1 MRFSFQKQVF
11 TGIFLSIFLVIIVG
25 YSSYNAILLQQENT
39 RWVDHT
45 REVIRSSMEVRNQ
58 LLTAETNLRGFAILK
73 NRSFERIHQ
82 NASDKTWEQFNLLQ
96 KLVVDN
102 PGQAARLDSLAP
114 VLKNRLDLMARQFD
128 MLKAGN
134 YSSDS
139 LTAMLLGGQQLSA
152 QLKLYFDKIENIEN
166 GLLEIRED
174 QLVLSSTRAKQ
185 VILVG
190 TTVFLLVIFVLF
202 YFIRKTYLAQLSS
215 EKETM
220 KANQE
225 LEVLSREDQRK
236 NWILSAAV
244 EVSIIIRGE
253 PSEDELTQN
262 FLNRVAEVTQAATGV
277 LYMINRVGNA
287 WDLAATY
294 AVERNDD
301 LPNCITRESGVL
313 GQMIQEKSAIK
324 QLEVAPG
331 YLKINSGLGGAMPNT
346 VLIKTLMQAG
356 KVVAILELGYLGR
369 PDDNVGKLLE
379 RISDGVA
386 IAFTA
391 ARERQLMKE
400 LLDKT
405 QLQAEELESQQE
417 ELRVTNEELIRQ
429 TLLLQVSEEELRVQQ
444 DELKQINTELEEKA
458 FLLEEQKDTIE
469 EARDQIQR
477 KADELETS
485 GRFKSE
491 FLANMSHELRT
502 PLNSILILSRI
513 LSENKAGRLNEEEEK
528 FASVIN
534 NSGNDLLTLINDI
547 LDLAKVEAGKI
558 ELHSEEVDTGYL
570 LSEIRNTFQKMAE
583 NKGLNLALL
592 KGENCPENLFIDQT
606 RLVQILRNLLSNAV
620 KFTSAPG
627 TVSLIVSKVND
638 ILNFEVS
645 DTGIGI
651 PENKQKAIFEA
662 FQQADG
668 STSRKY
674 GGTGLGL
681 SISRE
686 LASLFQGSISL
697 KSEVGKGSTFTL
709 SIPIQMNPDKAG
721 NSEDISETQD
731 SGEKVKIELVPSVL
745 SIKREGSNRLLL
757 IEDDPIFADDMV
769 SKARESGFEVV
780 VAETGYQALSLAQT
794 FKPTAII
801 LDMHLPDLSGDEV
814 LKALKS
820 DPETQLIPVHTVSAG
835 DESIARVLEEGA
847 IGFMQKPVDKRSA
860 EVIFDL
866 LKLEGAN
873 LDKKR
878 ILLIE
883 DDAFQ
888 SKYFG
893 DFLEDNNLF
902 VLYAFSGKEAI
913 SLLSREVVDGIIL
926 DIRLSDINGLDLL
939 DQIKAVPKWSNLP
952 VVVNT
957 AEDLSQEDLTRVM
970 KYAHPVVMKTRKSN
984 DRLLDEVNLFLKKFQ
999 LKAAPSIQN
1008 NPSFS
1013 NPVVHAERV
1022 FVGKKVLLADDDM
1035 RNIFALSAVLE
1046 QAGFAITIA
1055 TNGREALEKLSQEKD
1070 IDLVLMDVMMPEM
1083 DGIEATKMI
1092 RKQGKWNNLP
1102 IIAVTAKAMQGDREL
1117 CLAAGANDYISKPVD
1132 IDKLLS
1138 LIKVWLHSA

>member
-11 TGIFLSIFLVIIVG
+11 IGIVVSIFLVIIVG
-25 YSSYNAILLQQENT
+25 YTSYNAIVLQQENT
-39 RWVDHT
+39 SRVNHT
-45 REVIRSSMEVRNQ
+45 REVIGSSMEVRNQ
-58 LLTAETNLRGFAILK
+58 LLTAETSLRGFAILK
-73 NRSFERIHQ
+73 NRNFERTHQ
-82 NASDKTWEQFNLLQ
+82 IASENTWEQFKLLQ

-102 PGQAARLDSLAP
+102 PGQTARLDTLAP
-114 VLKNRLDLMARQFD
+114 VLKSRLDLMARQFE
-128 MLKAGN
+128 MLKTGN

-139 LTAMLLGGQQLSA
+139 LTAMVLGGQQLSA
-152 QLKLYFDKIENIEN
+152 RLKLSFDKIEDIEN
-166 GLLEIRED
+166 GLLEIREN
-174 QLVLSSTRAKQ
+174 QLALSSTKAKQ
-185 VILVG
+185 VIVVG

-215 EKETM
+215 EKETIR
-220 KANQE
+220 ANQE
-225 LEVLSREDQRK
+225 LEVLAIEDRRK

-244 EVSIIIRGE
+244 EVGIVIRGE
-253 PSEDELTQN
+253 PKEDELTQN

-277 LYMINRVGNA
+277 LYMVNRIGDT

-294 AVERNDD
+294 AVDRHIN
-301 LPNCITRESGVL
+301 LPDSITKESGVL
-313 GQMIQEKSAIK
+313 GQIIQEKLAFK

-331 YLKINSGLGGAMPNT
+331 YLKINSGLGGTAPDT

-356 KVVAILELGYLGR
+356 KVVAILELGYLGK
-369 PDDNVGKLLE
+369 PDDNVSKLLE
-379 RISDGVA
+379 RISDGAA

-400 LLDKT
+400 LLEKT
-405 QLQAEELESQQE
+405 QIQAEELESQQE
-417 ELRVTNEELIRQ
+417 EQRVTNEELIRQ

-477 KADELETS
+477 KADELETT

-513 LSENKAGRLNEEEEK
+513 LSENKAGRLNEEEQK

-534 NSGNDLLTLINDI
+534 NSGNDLLMLINDI

-583 NKGLNLALL
+583 NKGLTLALI
-592 KGENCPENLFIDQT
+592 KGGNCPEKLFIDQI

-627 TVSLIVSKVND
+627 TVSLIVSKVSD
-638 ILNFEVS
+638 HLIFEVS

-686 LASLFQGSISL
+686 LANLFQGSISL
-697 KSEVGKGSTFTL
+697 KSDVGKGSTFTL
-709 SIPIQMNPDKAG
+709 SIPIRNNPDRAG
-721 NSEDISETQD
+721 LTDDILEPRESVEI
-731 SGEKVKIELVPSVL
+731 VKNELEEPVI
-745 SIKREGSNRLLL
+745 SIRREGGNRLLL
-757 IEDDPIFADDMV
+757 IEDDPVFADDMAN
-769 SKARESGFEVV
+769 KARESGFEVV
-780 VAETGYQALSLAQT
+780 VAETGYEALRIVQT
-794 FKPTAII
+794 FQPTAII

-820 DPETQLIPVHTVSAG
+820 DPETRLIPVHTVSAG
-835 DESIARVLEEGA
+835 DESLAKVLEEGA

-888 SKYFG
+888 SKHFG

-902 VLYAFSGKEAI
+902 VLYAYSGKEAI
-913 SLLSREVVDGIIL
+913 SMLSREIVDGIIL

-939 DQIKAVPKWSNLP
+939 DQIKAVPKWATLP

-984 DRLLDEVNLFLKKFQ
+984 DRLLDEVNLFLKKIQ
-999 LKAAPSIQN
+999 LKAAPSIQ

-1046 QAGFAITIA
+1046 EAGFAITIA

-1092 RKQGKWNNLP
+1092 RKQGKWNNIP